1 MVLRHTII
9 EDRIY
14 LSGKAATNMPTVF
27 LKEKIISGFIKNDE
41 NISLFLKII
50 FQLLSLSLP

>member
-1 MVLRHTII
+1 VVLRHTII

-41 NISLFLKII
+41 NISYF
-50 FQLLSLSLP
+50 